1 MELAAYVECVPS
13 MLVVLV
19 KKLNVL
25 ALDCVD
31 LWV

>member
-1 MELAAYVECVPS
+1 VEGVPS

-19 KKLNVL
+19 KKLSVL